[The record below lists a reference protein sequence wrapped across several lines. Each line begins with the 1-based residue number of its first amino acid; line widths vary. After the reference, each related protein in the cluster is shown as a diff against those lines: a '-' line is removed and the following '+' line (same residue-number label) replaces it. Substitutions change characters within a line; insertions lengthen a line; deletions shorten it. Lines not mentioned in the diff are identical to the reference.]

1 VNPCL
6 DLTREFNGGGLR
18 AIVSSGQAVVLLR
31 LPVASKDGD
40 WILRETPESLA
51 HVRGVL
57 AAHGARDRFGAP
69 LDVRWMVGGWSA
81 HFDFQAEGLR
91 LRTDFVTRPPR
102 LPPADLAA
110 LWRQVQAAEWP
121 HVDARRLSTWFRD
134 YVFIPLS
141 GRQASLGRRLAA
153 TTATFFLIGLWHGA
167 AWTFVAFGLAHGLAL
182 CGVFVFRRLIPRAD
196 FRTSW
201 WWRSTCFTS
210 TFGFVCLTSLLFRAA
225 TFGDFATV
233 LGALGNWEIDGPL
246 PSWPVCVVL
255 TVGLATHFMP
265 SAATDRVE
273 RGWVRLPAVV
283 QGAVVALA
291 VLCFLGLGPA
301 GGAPYIYF
309 RF

>member
-1 VNPCL
+1 MNRERLASGLFQILQGLAKKVLMADVLGRHLVDPVMGMPGALVAL
-6 DLTREFNGGGLR
+6 D
-18 AIVSSGQAVVLLR
+18 AADVVLVALGFALQLYGDFAGYSDVAIGSAR
-31 LPVASKDGD
+31 LLGFELPRNFNSPFRA
-40 WILRETPESLA
+40 TSLDA
-51 HVRGVL
+51 
-57 AAHGARDRFGAP
+57 FWK
-69 LDVRWMVGGWSA
+69 RW
-81 HFDFQAEGLR
+81 HI
-91 LRTDFVTRPPR
+91 T
-102 LPPADLAA
+102 
-110 LWRQVQAAEWP
+110 
-121 HVDARRLSTWFRD
+121 LSTWFRD